1 MLELNIDDVLAVFGS
16 VRTYLI
22 TVGVI
27 VLIALLLTIGVN
39 KKLVAHRSVR
49 KLSHSG
55 TWIVALT
62 TIVVTMSM
70 MLLSPLSKVLTLF
83 TSARLSL
90 THSTIDK
97 TNALAVN
104 FEREGA
110 VLLQNKENT
119 LPISQLGRI
128 NVFGWASTNP
138 IYGGTGSGALS
149 DAYSTTSILD
159 SLKSAGFT
167 TNKDLEKFYADY
179 STTRGEISVTKADWT
194 LLEPPATNYSQ
205 RLIDGAQ

>member
-1 MLELNIDDVLAVFGS
+1 M
-16 VRTYLI
+16 
-22 TVGVI
+22 
-27 VLIALLLTIGVN
+27 LLLLI
-39 KKLVAHRSVR
+39 
-49 KLSHSG
+49 
-55 TWIVALT
+55 
-62 TIVVTMSM
+62 
-70 MLLSPLSKVLTLF
+70 
-83 TSARLSL
+83 
-90 THSTIDK
+90 
-97 TNALAVN
+97 
-104 FEREGA
+104 EREGA

-119 LPISQLGRI
+119 LPISQPGRI

-205 RLIDGAQ
+205 QLIDGAQ